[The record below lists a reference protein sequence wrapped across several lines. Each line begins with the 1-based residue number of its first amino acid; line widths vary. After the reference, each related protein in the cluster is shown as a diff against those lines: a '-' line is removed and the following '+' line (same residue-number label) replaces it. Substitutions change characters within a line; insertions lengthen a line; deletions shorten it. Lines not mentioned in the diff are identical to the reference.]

1 MSDEFLDYIE
11 DIVDAM
17 HKAEFAI
24 AGVDYRQFAADFM
37 INFVV
42 ARALEIVGE
51 ATKRLPLELREAY
64 PDIPWRNMAGM
75 RDRII
80 HGYDNLDFRIMWDV
94 VTQDIPQ
101 LKPQLQQ
108 ILADYKDT

>member
-1 MSDEFLDYIE
+1 MSDEFLDHIE
-11 DIVDAM
+11 DILDAM
-17 HKAEFAI
+17 HKAEMAI
-24 AGVDYRQFAADFM
+24 SGVDYQQFADDFM

-51 ATKRLPLELREAY
+51 ATKRLPLEVRDAY

-80 HGYDNLDFRIMWDV
+80 HGYDNVDFQIMWDV
-94 VTQDIPQ
+94 VTQEVPQ
-101 LKPQLQQ
+101 VKPLLQQ
-108 ILADYKDT
+108 ILADYNDA